1 MYKFDGKVALV
12 TGAASGI
19 GRAIAVRL
27 AQEGCDVATVDIDL
41 AGVQET
47 AALVAKEGRKS
58 YAAKVD
64 VGEWEQVNS
73 SVQDVLAKFSKIDF
87 MYNNAGIISV
97 GTIAET
103 SIEDWKRCYRI
114 NADGVFYGCKAVV
127 PHMEARG
134 SGRIINTAS
143 WFGKIGKASYGAYC
157 SSKFA
162 VIGITQTL
170 AAELAPKG
178 INVNAICPG
187 TIVAT
192 RMRDEAD
199 KKSIEQGLKTA
210 KERESAIPVGR
221 VGLPEDIARV
231 AVFLASEES
240 SYMTGQSINV
250 TGGLWMH

>member
-27 AQEGCDVATVDIDL
+27 AQEGSDVAVLDIDL
-41 AGVQET
+41 AGAEET
-47 AALVAKEGRKS
+47 AALVAKEGRRS
-58 YAAKVD
+58 MAAKVD
-64 VGEWEQVNS
+64 VGEWEQVNAG
-73 SVQDVLAKFSKIDF
+73 VQNVIGKLGKIDF
-87 MYNNAGIISV
+87 LYNNAGIVRV
-97 GTIAET
+97 GSIAET
-103 SIEDWKRCYRI
+103 SIEDWKLCYRI
-114 NADGVFYGCKAVV
+114 NADGVFYGCRAVV
-127 PHMEARG
+127 PHMLERG
-134 SGRIINTAS
+134 SGKIINTAS

-170 AAELAPKG
+170 AAELAPHK

-187 TIVAT
+187 TIVDT

-210 KERESAIPVGR
+210 KEREAGIPIGR
-221 VGLPEDIARV
+221 VGVPDDIARV
-231 AVFLASEES
+231 AAFLASEEA

>member
-1 MYKFDGKVALV
+1 MYKFDGKAALV

-27 AQEGCDVATVDIDL
+27 AQEGCDVALADL
-41 AGVQET
+41 DKAGMDET
-47 AALVAKEGRKS
+47 AAMVEREGRRS
-58 YAAKVD
+58 RISVTD
-64 VGEWEQVNS
+64 VGDYAQVTAA
-73 SVQDVLAKFSKIDF
+73 VEDAIGALGKIDF
-87 MYNNAGIISV
+87 LYNNAGIVRV
-97 GTIAET
+97 GTIAEM
-103 SIEDWKRCYRI
+103 SLEDWRLCYRI
-114 NADGVFYGCKAVV
+114 NVDGVFHGCKAVV
-127 PHMEARG
+127 PHMVARG

-143 WFGKIGKASYGAYC
+143 WFGKTGKASYGAYC

-170 AAELAPKG
+170 AAELAPHK
-178 INVNAICPG
+178 INVNAVCPG
-187 TIVAT
+187 TIVET

-210 KERESAIPVGR
+210 KERESSIPLGR
-221 VGLPEDIARV
+221 VGLPLDIARV

-240 SYMTGQSINV
+240 SYMTGQAINV